1 MMDERL
7 KVIGKRIHELRAEK
21 GLSQAKLGT
30 LLAVSQDTVSLWENS
45 KSIPPSETIIMM
57 AELFDTT
64 CDYLLGVSDY

>member
-1 MMDERL
+1 M
-7 KVIGKRIHELRAEK
+7 EK
-21 GLSQAKLGT
+21 GWSQAKLGV